1 MSKRILLTVLAI
13 TALTLSRVMFMLI
26 DDPEGP
32 NLLVVF
38 VGAFIISLPAIILC
52 YSGVTVF
59 QRLVPASLT
68 DIKRLFIS
76 FFIQVL
82 MTILLYFVGSRILVL

>member
-1 MSKRILLTVLAI
+1 MSKRISLTFLAV
-13 TALTLSRVMFMLI
+13 TALVLSRVIFMLI
-26 DDPEGP
+26 NDPEGP

-38 VGAFIISLPAIILC
+38 VGAAIISLPALTLC
-52 YSGVTVF
+52 YSGGTVF
-59 QRLVPASLT
+59 QRIVPASLT